1 MTERDRKR
9 KDILD
14 TLKTL
19 WEMNPDLR
27 FGQLIDA
34 FSGTCTHSEACQKMF
49 YMSNQDMLENLKR
62 GIKQRIGDNYNYELS
77 KRPEQKPIFYCR
89 DCGEPT
95 GALATRCNACIANGS
110 DT

>member
-49 YMSNQDMLENLKR
+49 YMSDQDMLENLKR

-77 KRPEQKPIFYCR
+77 QRPVHNCPE
-89 DCGEPT
+89 CG
-95 GALATRCNACIANGS
+95 GLAPSQQVRCNACIANGLGA
-110 DT
+110 